1 MSALF
6 PGGRLGSQESTRAA
20 NRPNGN
26 GNGNGHGQNG
36 GMASEESF
44 ANMLCLERKRTERSR
59 RRFVL
64 VLLGTGRLLKGS
76 DTENALERILF
87 ALSGSMRETDI
98 MGWYKQWSVIGLIF
112 TEIGVAEGK
121 TVASA
126 ILAKLSQALCHALTI
141 DQINE
146 ISLSFHVFPEDWEKH
161 GPGGPKNSALYP
173 DLVWTINPQ
182 SGARLVKRAMDVLGS
197 LAALVVLSP
206 LFIVISIAIKLNSKG
221 DIFFRQPRVGQ
232 HGKRFTFLKFR
243 SMYSGSDPRIH
254 EDYIKQFISGTA
266 GTQGPEESEANVY
279 KLTADPRVTRVGA
292 FLRRTSLDELPQF
305 FNVLTG
311 EMSLVGPR
319 PPIPYEVERYDIW
332 HKRRL
337 LVVKPGITGLWQVE
351 GRSRIKFDDMVRLD
365 LKYAR
370 SWSLRLD
377 IKLLL
382 QTPRAVLMGEGAY

>member
-182 SGARLVKRAMDVLGS
+182 SGARLVKRAMDVVGS
-197 LAALVVLSP
+197 LAALVLLSP

-221 DIFFRQPRVGQ
+221 PIFFKQKRVGQ

-243 SMYSGSDPRIH
+243 SMYFRSDSSIH
-254 EDYIKQFISGTA
+254 QAYIKQFISGTA
-266 GTQGPEESEANVY
+266 ANEQADQSDASVY
-279 KLTADPRVTRVGA
+279 KLTADPRITRVGT
-292 FLRRTSLDELPQF
+292 FLRKTSLDELPQF
-305 FNVLTG
+305 LNVLTG

-319 PPIPYEVERYDIW
+319 PPIPYEVENYDIW

-337 LVVKPGITGLWQVE
+337 LAVKPGITGLWQVE
-351 GRSRIKFDDMVRLD
+351 GRSKLKFDEMVRLD

-370 SWSLRLD
+370 SWSLWLD

-382 QTPRAVLMGEGAY
+382 QTPRAVVMGEGAY